1 MYSVSLFVQLG
12 FSEWRWS
19 GVCIILLLPLPLI
32 QCLIYQLCV
41 RTGAEHRFAWGI
53 MASMIPV
60 RFLDME
66 RRRARL
72 FLILSQLAWL
82 LTHSS
87 AWILYA
93 IFMHVTEL
101 NDVIW
106 RTWIPVI
113 IPVLLIPPLISFLHW
128 SSSLSNLYSATH
140 AHQDMQDG
148 EKRRKSFPPNWNQ
161 MSGSDLTPENL
172 SQVHCV

>member
-1 MYSVSLFVQLG
+1 
-12 FSEWRWS
+12 
-19 GVCIILLLPLPLI
+19 
-32 QCLIYQLCV
+32 
-41 RTGAEHRFAWGI
+41 

-148 EKRRKSFPPNWNQ
+148 EKRRRSFPPNWNH
-161 MSGSDLTPENL
+161 MSGSELTPENL
-172 SQVHCV
+172 SQVVCLTKHDFTFHDFINWLISTRKININCRGRI